1 MSCLCSPRTV
11 SISYFDPF
19 DAFETVK
26 EEFLEILPFQ
36 NVHWKAPNGAV
47 RTVDRL
53 PVNLVSETKADDNLK
68 NAKLFIRLIIVSCAS
83 VDDYRAKARPLIR
96 QWLPITENTTYK
108 YDLVSDPMPII
119 LLYANSEVID
129 SNLFKSISL
138 LDKFTKD
145 FPTVRTL
152 EIKSV
157 YKSPKEKEE
166 FWGHL
171 SHQLKIS
178 VIEIFQQRLLYFQ
191 KKLGE
196 ESGFEDELRLR
207 ESILDLYLGLN
218 MYEEATAELNS
229 IRSDVISNKNNEI
242 PNGSIEIPFTF
253 LQDDRQAD
261 ESISTMYCEN
271 KLTKFMF
278 YKYFFVRQFELLEK
292 AAPSSLRY
300 LRIYKLI
307 RDFLHSVQSIF
318 STDSNFLEFKYL
330 FINHALKN
338 LPLESSLT
346 FLEVKAELLLL
357 KRDCWIEGVLANT
370 NYLLIDKIFPTVET
384 KYAFGQLQDTYSSE
398 NLFHKNFFEF
408 TKEILSLYNQCEGK
422 RRRIVDI
429 LSVEIG
435 MLHYQKKEYEKAVY
449 LFLSCYEYYMQSKW
463 DMIGLKIL
471 KVFVDSLANCPHLI
485 TLKIDEESVPVSTIL
500 SNAFLN
506 ILRISTV
513 DEERRSWWKKFLDI
527 QQNEPTSLVYT
538 MDGLFQVEMNDRV
551 SLARPNL
558 FSIDVTIKNDGFPE
572 DVGADS
578 IKLLLKNSDDSF
590 VEFQMNDVVLTTS
603 TNKYKLEATEVTYGE
618 FMPVSLEINIG
629 DTTFMKQFLN
639 TNINTAVELQPL
651 YDPRNVSL
659 IVQQANTL
667 NLGEYALELIY
678 VNAANLKSAEVVLV
692 VEKDKLTS
700 TYPISFSKS
709 EDLYELS
716 ISTLEPGKTIQYF
729 LREQVTSFTLLTKF
743 SYIKNDS
750 TQEFNEVRKFPIRC
764 YLPVSVSVE
773 DIFKRDLF
781 IFKFLLNSST
791 PEEPILLYSSNLLPP
806 VDDKQYSISRHY
818 EPVSHVYLTADP
830 GENCLNCYQ
839 ITTADKFD
847 SNDTFQLQVTYN
859 TLKEQLDGLVTEAV
873 LVQGNVEWYSKFEV
887 WKIFWEAYILPL
899 LRYDYNVFERTWT
912 IALLPDTLNLTSI
925 CSCIKRLSM
934 DSKVSKGIINCLQR
948 IIEGVQLSEIDV
960 IAYTKNL
967 TARKLVVP
975 VELPKIEQ
983 FFYVEFFEQGD
994 SQHQVGTPIS
1004 FKIKL
1009 ENISQKWGTDACPGT
1024 FVFEITS
1031 SNEWLV
1037 HGKKRMIISSEC
1049 TELDLHIIP
1058 LKRGYLNFP
1067 RVEITNIDCDES
1079 SRIDN
1084 PNSFETILVF

>member
-1 MSCLCSPRTV
+1 MSFFCSPRTV

-19 DAFETVK
+19 DTFETVK

-36 NVHWKAPNGAV
+36 NVHWKAPTGAV

-53 PVNLVSETKADDNLK
+53 PVNLVSETKAADNLK
-68 NAKLFIRLIIVSCAS
+68 DAKLFIRLIIVTCVS
-83 VDDYRAKARPLIR
+83 VEDYRAKVRPLIR

-108 YDLVSDPMPII
+108 YDLVNDPMPIV

-129 SNLFKSISL
+129 SNLFKSVSL
-138 LDKFTKD
+138 IDKFTKD
-145 FPTVRTL
+145 FPNVRTL

-171 SHQLKIS
+171 SHQLKTL
-178 VIEIFQQRLLYFQ
+178 VMEIFQQRLLYFQ
-191 KKLGE
+191 RKLDE
-196 ESGFEDELRLR
+196 ESGFEEELCLR
-207 ESILDLYLGLN
+207 ENILDLYLRLN
-218 MYEEATAELNS
+218 MYGEATAQLHG
-229 IRSDVISNKNNEI
+229 IRSDVISNKNGELPI
-242 PNGSIEIPFTF
+242 GSIEIPFRF
-253 LQDDRQAD
+253 LKDDTQAD
-261 ESISTMYCEN
+261 ESIGTMFCEN
-271 KLTKFMF
+271 KLTKFKF
-278 YKYFFVRQFELLEK
+278 HKYFFVRQFELLEK

-307 RDFLHSVQSIF
+307 REFLYTVQSIF
-318 STDSNFLEFKYL
+318 NTDSNFLVFKYFL
-330 FINHALKN
+330 IDHALKN
-338 LPLESSLT
+338 LPMERSLT
-346 FLEVKAELLLL
+346 FLEIKAELLLL
-357 KRDCWIEGVLANT
+357 KRDCWIEGVLGNT
-370 NYLLIDKIFPTVET
+370 DYLLIDKTFPTSET
-384 KYAFGQLQDTYSSE
+384 KYAFGQLEDTYTSE
-398 NLFHKNFFEF
+398 NTFHMNFFQF

-422 RRRIVDI
+422 RQRIVDI

-471 KVFVDSLANCPHLI
+471 KVFVDSLTNCPHLF

-538 MDGLFQVEMNDRV
+538 MDGLFQVEMNGHV
-551 SLARPNL
+551 CLVRPNVL
-558 FSIDVTIKNDGFPE
+558 SIDVTIKNDGFPE
-572 DVGADS
+572 DVEADS
-578 IKLLLKNSDDSF
+578 IKLSLKNSDDSF
-590 VEFQMNDVVLTTS
+590 VEFQINDVILTTS
-603 TNKYKLEATEVTYGE
+603 TNIYMLEATEIIYGE

-629 DTTFMKQFLN
+629 DTTFIKQFLN
-639 TNINTAVELQPL
+639 TNNAVELQPL
-651 YDPRNVSL
+651 YDPKNVSL
-659 IVQQANTL
+659 IVQQANML
-667 NLGEYALELIY
+667 NLGEYALELIF
-678 VNAANLKSAEVVLV
+678 VNAANLKSAEVVLA
-692 VEKDKLTS
+692 VEKDELTS

-709 EDLYELS
+709 EDLYEV
-716 ISTLEPGKTIQYF
+716 TTDALERGKTIQYF

-743 SYIKNDS
+743 SYMKNDA
-750 TQEFNEVRKFPIRC
+750 TQKFNEVRRFPIRG

-791 PEEPILLYSSNLLPP
+791 IEEPIILYSSDLLPP
-806 VDDKQYSISRHY
+806 IDNEQYSISRHY
-818 EPVSHVYLTADP
+818 QPESYVYLTADP
-830 GENCLNCYQ
+830 SENCLNCYQ

-847 SNDTFQLQVTYN
+847 SSDTFQLQVTYN

-873 LVQGNVEWYSKFEV
+873 LVQGNVGWYRKFEV

-899 LRYDYNVFERTWT
+899 LRYDYSAFERNWT
-912 IALLPDTLNLTSI
+912 VVLLPDTLNLTTI
-925 CSCIKRLSM
+925 GSCIRKLSI
-934 DSKVSKGIINCLQR
+934 DTKVSRGIINCLQR

-960 IAYTKNL
+960 VAYTKNL
-967 TARKLVVP
+967 IARKLIVP

-983 FFYVEFFEQGD
+983 FFYVEFFEQGN
-994 SQHQVGTPIS
+994 SQHQVGTPIP
-1004 FKIKL
+1004 FKIKV
-1009 ENISQKWGTDACPGT
+1009 ENISEKWGPDASSGT

-1037 HGKKRMIISSEC
+1037 HGKKRMIISSDR

-1067 RVEITNIDCDES
+1067 RVEITNIDCDDS

-1084 PNSFETILVF
+1084 PNTFETILVF